1 MLTLPACL
9 RPWTQDIGMDE
20 VVEDTAE
27 TERRVVRLGCLP
39 DCCTQR
45 IPSHAAQV

>member
-1 MLTLPACL
+1 
-9 RPWTQDIGMDE
+9 MDE